1 MQFKAKMGLYWHD
14 FRFSAFGA
22 TQIALREAPTLPLCE
37 AWSKFKLLDIMILS
51 AMTTIIYDKTD
62 KGFEEIQTR
71 KHHLASRLRSL
82 LVLVDGK
89 TSDEGLLKKVAGLG
103 LTAESLGELLQHGF
117 ITARSGQDNVQNEAQ
132 PALTQQSAV
141 MQTASEPVPAAAPAP
156 TAVLAEGETQY
167 QALYN
172 FYTSTVKANLG
183 LRGYAMQLK
192 VERCGSIDDFK
203 ALRQPYL
210 EAITKSKG
218 QEVANSL
225 VHQLDQLLALP

>member
-1 MQFKAKMGLYWHD
+1 LIRLPA
-14 FRFSAFGA
+14 
-22 TQIALREAPTLPLCE
+22 LPLCD
-37 AWSKFKLLDIMILS
+37 AWSKFKVINIMIQR
-51 AMTTIIYDKTD
+51 AMTAIIYDKTE

-89 TSDEGLLKKVAGLG
+89 TSDDGLLKKVAGLG

-117 ITARSGQDNVQNEAQ
+117 ITARSAPGNAQNDAQ
-132 PALTQQSAV
+132 SVASA
-141 MQTASEPVPAAAPAP
+141 AAAPASTAP
-156 TAVLAEGETQY
+156 TAATEATTILAESETQY

-192 VERCGSIDDFK
+192 VERCSSIDDFK
-203 ALRQPYL
+203 ALREPYL
-210 EAITKSKG
+210 EAILKSKG
-218 QEVANSL
+218 QDTANSL
-225 VHQLDQLLALP
+225 AVKLDRLLALPQA

>member
-1 MQFKAKMGLYWHD
+1 M
-14 FRFSAFGA
+14 
-22 TQIALREAPTLPLCE
+22 PP
-37 AWSKFKLLDIMILS
+37 
-51 AMTTIIYDKTD
+51 AMTAIIYDKTE

-89 TSDEGLLKKVAGLG
+89 TGDDGLLKKVAGLG
-103 LTAESLGELLQHGF
+103 LTAESINELLQHGF
-117 ITARSGQDNVQNEAQ
+117 IAARAGGDVTQNDAQ
-132 PALTQQSAV
+132 PLATPSAATQP
-141 MQTASEPVPAAAPAP
+141 TASQPQAAVPSPAPAP
-156 TAVLAEGETQY
+156 TVALAEGETQY

-192 VERCGSIDDFK
+192 VERCSGIDDFK

-210 EAITKSKG
+210 EAIAKSKG
-218 QEVANSL
+218 QDVANSL
-225 VHQLDQLLALP
+225 GQQLDQLLALPQA